1 MSQQNNQP
9 NLQTPNLPTV
19 VVQQSQQISVQQAN
33 TDAIGAG
40 RGGTSIRGG
49 TKKKGTNTAR
59 KPSTGGGRA
68 KLPSLEKSNPDVLPQ
83 ALNKMATDFFSQA
96 QQLGLNTEAGSA
108 MYKKYEDAMRAIRQ
122 HQVNNNQSTSY
133 GISASPDQPSTS
145 MSSPHSIPRSIASTT
160 AISSMNSQHQQS
172 IQQQNLQQQQQLF
185 TWTKMIPP
193 EYQSIHTPQQLINE
207 INIVQEALSQPNIVP
222 SVKQDYENR
231 HHFLRAIAS
240 VRFPVQP
247 GASGLGAVPHMPPQS
262 PRGLMGPQ
270 VARSPMQVNAP
281 LPRATMN
288 TLGQNRGVGSP
299 AGNDFN
305 RIPTTTQQIPSSSPI
320 LQPTNMTSS
329 QSQDG
334 SMMSTNMQHQLG
346 QMSSSLQQVP
356 QSPIT
361 QSQSPQVM
369 VLPQSPRTQQL
380 HLQQLHPLSPRQ
392 QHSSQPLQSVTNEDL
407 MEIDSDTRSSTLAQ
421 KTAETPAINT
431 GVLQSSL
438 NKIHPGHNGKTLASI
453 YGSNAIYPETSTSN
467 VVDVDM
473 EDAGA
478 QHLLPKR
485 KVQQLV
491 DQIDPK
497 ERLEPE
503 ILLEIAD
510 EFISSV
516 ASFACLLAKHRKSET
531 LEVKD
536 LQLHLE
542 RNWNIRI
549 PGFASDEIRSV
560 RKPVV
565 SVGHQQKIAAVMQ
578 AKANKAMTAATGP
591 SN

>member
-1 MSQQNNQP
+1 MSQQNNQQ

-19 VVQQSQQISVQQAN
+19 VVPQSQQIASNNSTSTLDQYSTYSQNTQQEQQNKQLQMRAQQQQQYSQQRPQLQQTPQGSPLPINMQSVQQAN

-49 TKKKGTNTAR
+49 PKKKSTNAAR

-68 KLPSLEKSNPDVLPQ
+68 KLPSLEKSNTDVLPQ
-83 ALNKMATDFFSQA
+83 ALNKMATDFYSQA

-108 MYKKYEDAMRAIRQ
+108 MYKKYEDAIRAIRQ
-122 HQVNNNQSTSY
+122 HQVNVNNNQSTSY

-145 MSSPHSIPRSIASTT
+145 TSSPHTIP
-160 AISSMNSQHQQS
+160 QY
-172 IQQQNLQQQQQLF
+172 QN
-185 TWTKMIPP
+185 
-193 EYQSIHTPQQLINE
+193 IHTPQQLINE
-207 INIVQEALSQPNIVP
+207 LNLVQETLSQPNIQP
-222 SVKQDYENR
+222 NVKQDYENR
-231 HHFLRAIAS
+231 QQYLRAIAS
-240 VRFPVQP
+240 VRFQAQP
-247 GASGLGAVPHMPPQS
+247 GAGGLGAVSHMPPQS

-270 VARSPMQVNAP
+270 VVRSPMQANAS

-288 TLGQNRGVGSP
+288 ALGQNRGMGSP

-305 RIPTTTQQIPSSSPI
+305 RIPTTTQQISSPI
-320 LQPTNMTSS
+320 LQHTSMTSG

-334 SMMSTNMQHQLG
+334 LMNMQQQLG

-356 QSPIT
+356 QSPST
-361 QSQSPQVM
+361 QSQMM
-369 VLPQSPRTQQL
+369 VLPHSPRTQQL
-380 HLQQLHPLSPRQ
+380 HMQQLHPLSPRQ
-392 QHSSQPLQSVTNEDL
+392 QHSSQPLQSVANEDL

-421 KTAETPAINT
+421 KTAESLAASAAAAAAAAVPRQVPPIAPAINT
-431 GVLQSSL
+431 GILQSSL
-438 NKIHPGHNGKTLASI
+438 NKIHQIHTGKTYASI
-453 YGSNAIYPETSTSN
+453 YGNNSSYPEISTSN

-473 EDAGA
+473 EDACS

-497 ERLEPE
+497 ESQTSQIRNFRGEG
-503 ILLEIAD
+503 
-510 EFISSV
+510 SST
-516 ASFACLLAKHRKSET
+516 S
-531 LEVKD
+531 
-536 LQLHLE
+536 
-542 RNWNIRI
+542 
-549 PGFASDEIRSV
+549 PRSV

-565 SVGHQQKIAAVMQ
+565 SVGHQQKLAAVMQ